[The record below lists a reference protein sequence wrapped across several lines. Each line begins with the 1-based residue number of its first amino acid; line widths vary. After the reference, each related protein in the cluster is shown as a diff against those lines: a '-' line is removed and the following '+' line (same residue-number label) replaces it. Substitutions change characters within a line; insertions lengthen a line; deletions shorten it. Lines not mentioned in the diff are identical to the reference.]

1 MRPFAGAITFVFW
14 ATAVSASDWRDTLS
28 ELLEDSEV
36 PQSLSSDEYVSGI
49 RQTLALGVQ
58 RAIERLGTEDGFWG
72 DDAVRIPIPDDLE
85 LVEKAAERLRQD
97 KYVER
102 FHKTLNTAAEQ
113 AVPATAEVFAEA
125 ISSLQPADA
134 LELLRASQSS
144 VTEYFRVNV
153 SDELHERILPMVTE
167 ATDNAG
173 LTRSYKK
180 LLDRAGGFL
189 GSFADLEDLDLD
201 RYVTDQA
208 IAGLFHYLAIEEQKL
223 RDDPVARSTELLR
236 AIFDDQL

>member
-1 MRPFAGAITFVFW
+1 MKVVAACLLLYTAAAG
-14 ATAVSASDWRDTLS
+14 ASDWRDALS
-28 ELLEDSEV
+28 DLLNDDAEV
-36 PQSLSSDEYVSGI
+36 PSSLTSEEYVSGMQ
-49 RQTLALGVQ
+49 QTLALGVQ

-72 DDAVRIPIPDDLE
+72 DDAVRIPIPEDLE

-102 FHKTLNTAAEQ
+102 FHRTLNSAAEQ
-113 AVPATAEVFAEA
+113 AVPATAEVFAET
-125 ISSLQPADA
+125 ISALRPEDA
-134 LELLRASQSS
+134 LDLLRASQTS
-144 VTEYFRVNV
+144 VTEYFRANT
-153 SDELHERILPMVTE
+153 SDALRERILPIVTE

-201 RYVTDQA
+201 SYVTDQA

-223 RDDPVARSTELLR
+223 RDDPVARSTELLQ
-236 AIFDDQL
+236 AIFKQR